1 MTEAAKKARAEY
13 MRAWRSKNR
22 EKCKQYAVN
31 QWERRAER
39 MAQEQHESEA
49 KSNDEFLIFPGWGPS
64 NRPPK
69 HPASLFTES
78 VSCVRVGRC
87 AASNAGAKR
96 S

>member
-22 EKCKQYAVN
+22 EKCN

-49 KSNDEFLIFPGWGPS
+49 KSNDEF
-64 NRPPK
+64 
-69 HPASLFTES
+69 
-78 VSCVRVGRC
+78 
-87 AASNAGAKR
+87 
-96 S
+96 

>member
-1 MTEAAKKARAEY
+1 MTDAAKKARAEY

-49 KSNDEFLIFPGWGPS
+49 NSNDES
-64 NRPPK
+64 
-69 HPASLFTES
+69 
-78 VSCVRVGRC
+78 
-87 AASNAGAKR
+87 
-96 S
+96 